1 MSLREDF
8 EFLEKMNQ
16 SGSVYDVVYITSQ
29 KARKLSEDAY
39 NAIPHKDAIT
49 YISRGIEVDPKQ
61 YSNVTDYESR
71 FIKEQFCYIDD
82 EDVKASVL
90 ESFKRSK
97 QTRSLRFVYINI
109 SSHSKMARVRVL
121 TRMLYHNL
129 LK

>member
-29 KARKLSEDAY
+29 KARKLSEAAY

-49 YISRGIEVDPKQ
+49 YVSRGIEVDPKQ
-61 YSNVTDYESR
+61 YSNVTDFESR
-71 FIKEQFCYIDD
+71 YINEQFCYIDD

-97 QTRSLRFVYINI
+97 QTRSIRFVYINI

-121 TRMLYHNL
+121 TRMLYHEL